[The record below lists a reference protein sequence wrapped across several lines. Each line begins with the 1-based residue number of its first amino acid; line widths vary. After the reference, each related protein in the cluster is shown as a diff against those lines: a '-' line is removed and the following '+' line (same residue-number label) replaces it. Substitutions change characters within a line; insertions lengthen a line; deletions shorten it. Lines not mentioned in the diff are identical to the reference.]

1 MRKQGR
7 NTYDGYVDESDT
19 SPLLNP
25 FTPDFG
31 RRPALLVGRQPLLED
46 IGNSLSL
53 GPEDQGF
60 TRLLLGQRGSGKTT
74 TLAEIREAAAYSGM
88 LVLDVD
94 AATHGMLER
103 ISSCIADARERHET
117 TVLSTAGPTRR
128 HRWLSGV
135 TLGPVG
141 VKWEEM
147 PEPLPRWSL
156 GYHLETLSSWAAS
169 QGSAVLLTVDEM
181 HAGDRDELRR
191 LASDVQSIAKVKG
204 LPLAFVGA
212 GLPEMAHTVLEDK
225 KMTFFHRCFRDRMP
239 AIAYDDA
246 WRCLRLTV
254 EESGGVVHED
264 ALRLMAS
271 AAADGLPYK
280 LQSIGHHAWELS
292 GSPDRPVD
300 RRAAAMAVDLADED
314 MTEKVVI
321 PMWHDLGETDLSYLK
336 ALSEYGGEASPR
348 EVAQRLLETPSRTL
362 ARSER
367 RLAAAGHLVR
377 TEKGTVKLTG
387 PLTAEAIQTIAA
399 TESEYD
405 ISGADPTPHPS
416 TRAMP
421 DRCNAPMPRA
431 KAKCVLSRGH
441 NGGHRSR
448 T

>member
-1 MRKQGR
+1 MDRPG
-7 NTYDGYVDESDT
+7 T
-19 SPLLNP
+19 SPLANP

-31 RRPALLVGRQPLLED
+31 RRPALLVGRQTLLED
-46 IGNSLSL
+46 MGRSLSV
-53 GPEDQGF
+53 GPQDQGF

-74 TLAEIREAAAYSGM
+74 ILAETREAAAWSGM

-103 ISSCIADARERHET
+103 ISSGIADARERYESAG
-117 TVLSTAGPTRR
+117 LSTTDSVRR

-135 TLGPVG
+135 TLGPVS
-141 VKWEEM
+141 VRWEEM
-147 PEPLPRWSL
+147 PEPRPRWTL
-156 GYHLETLSSWAAS
+156 GYHLEMLGLWAAE

-191 LASDVQSIAKVKG
+191 LASDVQSITKVKG

-225 KMTFFHRCFRDRMP
+225 KMTFFHRCFRERMP
-239 AIAYDDA
+239 AITYDDA
-246 WRCLRLTV
+246 WQCLRLTV
-254 EESGGVVHED
+254 EDSGGVVHED

-280 LQSIGHHAWELS
+280 LQSIGHHAWGLS
-292 GSPDRPVD
+292 GAPDRPVD
-300 RRAAAMAVDLADED
+300 QRAAAMAVGLAAGD

-321 PMWHDLGETDLSYLK
+321 PMWHDLGETDQTYLK
-336 ALSEYGGEASPR
+336 VLAGSGGEATPGEIAQQSL
-348 EVAQRLLETPSRTL
+348 EVSSRGL
-362 ARSER
+362 ARSEM
-367 RLAAAGHLVR
+367 RLAAAGHVLR
-377 TEKGTVKLTG
+377 TEQGTVKLTG
-387 PLTAEAIQTIAA
+387 PLTADAIWAIAA

-405 ISGADPTPHPS
+405 IPGTDPSPRRSP
-416 TRAMP
+416 RATF

-431 KAKCVLSRGH
+431 KAKCILPRGH
-441 NGGHRSR
+441 KGGHRSR

>member
-1 MRKQGR
+1 MDRPG
-7 NTYDGYVDESDT
+7 T
-19 SPLLNP
+19 SPLANP

-31 RRPALLVGRQPLLED
+31 RRPALLVGRQALLED
-46 IGNSLSL
+46 MGRSLSV
-53 GPEDQGF
+53 GPQDQGF

-74 TLAEIREAAAYSGM
+74 ILAETREAAAWSGM

-94 AATHGMLER
+94 AATHGVLER
-103 ISSCIADARERHET
+103 ISSGIADARERYESAG
-117 TVLSTAGPTRR
+117 LSTTDSARR

-135 TLGPVG
+135 TLGPVS
-141 VKWEEM
+141 VRWEEM
-147 PEPLPRWSL
+147 PEPRPRWSL
-156 GYHLETLSSWAAS
+156 GYHLETLSSWAAE

-191 LASDVQSIAKVKG
+191 LASDVQSITKVKG

-239 AIAYDDA
+239 AITYDDA
-246 WRCLRLTV
+246 WQCLRLTV
-254 EESGGVVHED
+254 EDSGGVVHED

-292 GSPDRPVD
+292 GAPDRPVD
-300 RRAAAMAVDLADED
+300 QRAAAMAVDLADED
-314 MTEKVVI
+314 MTEKVLI
-321 PMWHDLGETDLSYLK
+321 PMWHDLGETDQSYLR
-336 ALSEYGGEASPR
+336 ALAECDGEATPG
-348 EVAQRLLETPSRTL
+348 EIAQQSLDVSGRSL

-367 RLAAAGHLVR
+367 RLAAAGHVLR
-377 TEKGTVKLTG
+377 TEQGTVKLPG
-387 PLTAEAIQTIAA
+387 PLTAEAIWAIAA

-405 ISGADPTPHPS
+405 IPGADPTLRLS
-416 TRAMP
+416 TRAAP

-431 KAKCVLSRGH
+431 KAKCILPRGH
-441 NGGHRSR
+441 KGGHRSR

>member
-1 MRKQGR
+1 MGR
-7 NTYDGYVDESDT
+7 
-19 SPLLNP
+19 
-25 FTPDFG
+25 
-31 RRPALLVGRQPLLED
+31 
-46 IGNSLSL
+46 SLSV
-53 GPEDQGF
+53 GPQDQGF

-74 TLAEIREAAAYSGM
+74 ILAETREAAAWSGM

-94 AATHGMLER
+94 AATHGVLER
-103 ISSCIADARERHET
+103 ISSGIADARERYESAG
-117 TVLSTAGPTRR
+117 LSTADSARR

-135 TLGPVG
+135 TLGPVS
-141 VKWEEM
+141 VRWDEM
-147 PEPLPRWSL
+147 PEPRPRWSL
-156 GYHLETLSSWAAS
+156 GYHLETLSSWAAE

-191 LASDVQSIAKVKG
+191 LASDVQSITKVKG

-239 AIAYDDA
+239 DITYDDA

-271 AAADGLPYK
+271 SAADALPYK

-292 GSPDRPVD
+292 GAPDRPVD
-300 RRAAAMAVDLADED
+300 QRAAAMAVGLAAED

-321 PMWHDLGETDLSYLK
+321 PMWHDLGETDQTYLK
-336 ALSEYGGEASPR
+336 ILAKCGGEATAGEIAQQSL
-348 EVAQRLLETPSRTL
+348 EVSSRSL
-362 ARSER
+362 ARSEH
-367 RLAAAGHLVR
+367 RLAAAGHVIR
-377 TEKGTVKLTG
+377 IEQRTVKLTG
-387 PLTAEAIQTIAA
+387 PLTAEAIQSIAA

-405 ISGADPTPHPS
+405 IPDTDSTSHLS
-416 TRAMP
+416 TRTTL

-431 KAKCVLSRGH
+431 KAKCVLPRGH
-441 NGGHRSR
+441 KGGHRSR